1 MTKYIEI
8 NDFETAHS
16 IFMQSIAPQ
25 YFGTPQLI

>member
-25 YFGTPQLI
+25 YFATP